1 MTYID
6 FLFIRS
12 NVKNYIININYVY
25 ILIGIAEDMTHIY
38 CVFTSSKVS
47 VTRVNF
53 VKNVKRH

>member
-25 ILIGIAEDMTHIY
+25 ILIGIAEDMTHI
-38 CVFTSSKVS
+38 
-47 VTRVNF
+47 
-53 VKNVKRH
+53 